1 MQIKDVLVVGGDLRQ
16 IYLANRLSQINKNDV
31 QYRVYA
37 YALEK
42 NADNLKNVTVVDKIE
57 QIKKNIDIVILPMPV
72 LDIKENINTPLSDL
86 VVKTKNII
94 QIVEDNCI
102 VFGGK
107 IPKDLIKSFD
117 DKNIR
122 CFDYLQREELAVH
135 NAIPTAEG
143 TLQIIMEET
152 AKTIFGSNILIV
164 GAGRISKILRKYLV
178 GLGANVIVS
187 ARKAEDYAWIETDKC
202 KFINNKNIKNVVK
215 DVDVIINTVPVKIL
229 DKDILTQINNETLII
244 DLASKPG
251 GVDFETAK
259 RLGKKTIWALSLPG
273 KVAPITAG
281 HIILNTILNILEE
294 LEEKHE

>member
-1 MQIKDVLVVGGDLRQ
+1 MQTKDVLVVGGDLRQ
-16 IYLANRLSQINKNDV
+16 IYLANRLSQINKNDIE
-31 QYRVYA
+31 YRVYA

-42 NADNLKNVTVVDKIE
+42 SADSLENVTIVNKIE
-57 QIKKNIDIVILPMPV
+57 EIEKNIDIVILPMPV
-72 LDIKENINTPLSDL
+72 LDVNENINTPLSDCI
-86 VVKTKNII
+86 VKTKDIVKII
-94 QIVEDNCI
+94 ENRCM

-107 IPKDLIKSFD
+107 IPKELMKDFEDRGIK
-117 DKNIR
+117 

-143 TLQIIMEET
+143 TLQIVMEET
-152 AKTIFGSNILIV
+152 AKTIFGSNILLI

-178 GLGANVIVS
+178 ALGANVVVS

-202 KFINNKNIKNVVK
+202 KFINNKNIKNIVK
-215 DVDVIINTVPVKIL
+215 DVDVIINTVPAKIL
-229 DKDILTQINNETLII
+229 DKDILTEIKNETLII